1 MLMTA
6 RIAVLFIL
14 IAMSIPRS
22 AVAALPYLWVDS
34 GSSLSEYQFIF
45 VEPVTNAAGGSFEF
59 DVVELIRENIQKE
72 LGEAQFQV
80 LSVPTGTAD
89 MMLVRAN
96 LTLYEPGSAAS
107 RWLVPH
113 TGASKCVLR
122 ISLLD
127 ADSEQLIGDMVVA
140 KYVGAG
146 GLFTIGADKT
156 VLEDAAEEFAAA
168 LRQRIEKEEKS
179 R

>member
-1 MLMTA
+1 MPA
-6 RIAVLFIL
+6 RIAILFVL
-14 IAMSIPRS
+14 IAMPIPKN
-22 AVAALPYLWVDS
+22 AVAASPYLWVDND
-34 GSSLSEYQFIF
+34 SSLSEYKFIF
-45 VEPVTNAAGGSFEF
+45 VEPVNNDTAQSFKF
-59 DVVELIRENIQKE
+59 DVAELIRENVRKE
-72 LGEAQFQV
+72 LGEAQLQV
-80 LSVPTGTAD
+80 LSVPSDAAD

-107 RWLVPH
+107 RWLAPH

-127 ADSEQLIGDMVVA
+127 ADSDQLIGDIVVA

-156 VLEDAAEEFAAA
+156 VLEDAAEEFATA
-168 LRQRIEKEEKS
+168 LRERIEREENS